1 MSILSGFEKQKRYI
15 TDDNGDKKLV
25 SEWTSTDT
33 VELSDGV
40 VNDETTLED
49 ATDWLTAYDN
59 TDTQP
64 ALLTELVSKLTT
76 YMSNVKYLKNE
87 LDALKAVDPHPV
99 GSLYW
104 SADSTDPGELF
115 GGTWEQIKD
124 EFIIAA
130 GDTYTAGNHGGAAT
144 REVAI
149 VPAGTIGDRSITLQV
164 SNMPNHSHSMS
175 HTHTINAFSVSATTN
190 PAGGHSHK
198 SDYPKWVEAAEGD
211 GARMEVHQTDGYS
224 QSGTTN
230 FVADHSH
237 SVSVS
242 IPAKTTNSQST
253 ATTGTA
259 GGTSGVTQPFTHN
272 HTFTGIASSTTINIL
287 PPYVAYYCWKRT
299 A

>member
-1 MSILSGFEKQKRYI
+1 MSILSGFDKQKRYI

-49 ATDWLTAYDN
+49 ATDWLTAYDDI
-59 TDTQP
+59 DTQP

-124 EFIIAA
+124 KFIIAA
-130 GDTYTAGNHGGAAT
+130 GDTYAAGNHGGAAT
-144 REVAI
+144 REVEI
-149 VPAGTIGDRSITLQV
+149 VPAGTIGDKSITLQV

-175 HTHTINAFSVSATTN
+175 HNHTINAFTATGT
-190 PAGGHSHK
+190 ATGGAHSH
-198 SDYPKWVEAAEGD
+198 SYSYPKWYGTGTGDAASANGSGWEGYY
-211 GARMEVHQTDGYS
+211 GTYTTTG
-224 QSGTTN
+224 SGE
-230 FVADHSH
+230 HSH

-253 ATTGTA
+253 TTTGTA

-287 PPYVAYYCWKRT
+287 PPYIAYYCWQRT